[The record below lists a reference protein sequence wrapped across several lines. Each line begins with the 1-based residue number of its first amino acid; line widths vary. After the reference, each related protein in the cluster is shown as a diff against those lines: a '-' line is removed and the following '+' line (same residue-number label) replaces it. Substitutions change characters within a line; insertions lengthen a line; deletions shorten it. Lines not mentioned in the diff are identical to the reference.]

1 METADKPYSLE
12 KKELKSKIKYFF
24 KDDEKK
30 INFLLKEENKNKD
43 LPLIHYPLNTYEG
56 IPKYSK
62 IRVIQFDGFKNKVPK
77 GISTWSKGY
86 GFVKLFNPMIEFIES
101 KWAIEKIII
110 KKSGTSVLKISE
122 KTLVFSEKDYLQL
135 HEIFTNQFKQHLSE
149 KTQLSQTRLH
159 KIFPKEVEDSEFKY
173 IPNTISSSIANW
185 KGNEAFFS
193 ESDKNAIV
201 DIFLQISDSIDII
214 SNKAVLRSKE
224 VIEEHYI
231 EDVIALFE
239 KHLEQETETPTLE
252 KKWQEF
258 LSEHNWI
265 FSHLFS
271 FPVLLY
277 QSEAYVGGKTIKN
290 DNGKVGDFV
299 LKNGLTNN
307 LAFIEI
313 KTHNTELMS
322 KGKPYRGTDVFSIS
336 HDLSGAIN
344 QVLNQK
350 DTFQKEFWSL
360 KGKSKSIIESFNS
373 KCIVVLGKLSELKED
388 QIGSFEL
395 FRSNSKDVE
404 IITFDELLLKLK
416 SMQKLMK
423 GDFN

>member
-1 METADKPYSLE
+1 MDAKTNSPQLIKS
-12 KKELKSKIKYFF
+12 ELKSKTKYFYED
-24 KDDEKK
+24 KENGK
-30 INFLLKEENKNKD
+30 FLLKEQSKD
-43 LPLIHYPLNTYEG
+43 LSKPLIHYPLNTYEG
-56 IPKYSK
+56 TAKYSSIK
-62 IRVIQFDGFKNKVPK
+62 SIEFDGFKNKVPK
-77 GISTWSKGY
+77 GVSTWTKGL
-86 GFVKLFNPMIEFIES
+86 GFVKLFNPMIDFIES
-101 KWAIEKIII
+101 KWAIEKVII
-110 KKSGTSVLKISE
+110 KKSGSSELKIKD
-122 KTLVFSEKDYLQL
+122 KTIIFSEKDYLQL
-135 HEIFTNQFKQHLSE
+135 HEIFTNQYKQHLSE
-149 KTQLSQTRLH
+149 KALLSQTRLH
-159 KIFPKEVEDSEFKY
+159 KIFPTAVEEAEYKY
-173 IPNTISSSIANW
+173 IPNTISSYIADW
-185 KGNEAFFS
+185 KGNEELFS
-193 ESDKNAIV
+193 ENDKNALV
-201 DIFLQISDSIDII
+201 DAFLQISDSIDII

-231 EDVIALFE
+231 EDIIALFE
-239 KHLEQETETPTLE
+239 KHMDQETETPTLE

-277 QSEAYVGGKTIKN
+277 QAEAYVGGKTIKN
-290 DNGKVGDFV
+290 ENGKVGDFV
-299 LKNGLTNN
+299 LRNGLTNN

-350 DTFQKEFWSL
+350 DTFQKEFWTL
-360 KGKSKSIIESFNS
+360 KGKSKAVIESFNS
-373 KCIVVLGKLSELKED
+373 KCIVVLGKLSDLQEE

-423 GDFN
+423 GEFI